1 MMIMWLDSS
10 SSIDRITRFDGDLID
25 LEQILL
31 LIARSTPPPLE
42 VLSFL

>member
-10 SSIDRITRFDGDLID
+10 SSIDRISRFDGDLID

-31 LIARSTPPPLE
+31 LIARSDLVQP
-42 VLSFL
+42 SGAGA